1 MKFEPKTI
9 VIFNH
14 RHMGDLLGST
24 PAILALRTRYP
35 KARIVNVA
43 APMPLN
49 VLKHSLLVDK
59 LIAHPKNWRGTLSAL
74 RQIRREKP
82 DLAICLSGSIRVAVM
97 ARLCGAKVRAG
108 YAPSKYTFPLT
119 LKVHRAGPPSLQLDL
134 TMAQA
139 LDAPVVKE
147 NYVGLLEPT
156 ADELVLVD
164 KWLRDKN
171 ADLGKPLVG
180 INMGASVERRRWDVE
195 NFAAVCDALG
205 DETQLIVFG
214 GPGDLELVG
223 KLQSLTRAPLLIAAG
238 EFSPRETAALMQRC
252 ATVITSDTG
261 PMHLAMAVN
270 TPVVALFGLV
280 PSSLRVPPGFG
291 HIALEHNE
299 ACQKMDQPL
308 CRYESHCQ
316 CLNAIMP
323 AEVVA
328 AARVQFAKQAVGDQD
343 CREEL
348 CKSFGSTARP

>member
-1 MKFEPKTI
+1 MNLEPKTI

-14 RHMGDLLGST
+14 RHLGDLLGST
-24 PAILALRTRYP
+24 PAILALRQRYP
-35 KARIVNVA
+35 DARIVNVA
-43 APMPLN
+43 APMPLD
-49 VLKHSLLVDK
+49 VLKHSPLVDK
-59 LIAHPKNWRGTLSAL
+59 LIAHPKTWRGTLRAL
-74 RQIRREKP
+74 WQIRREKP

-97 ARLCGAKVRAG
+97 ARFCGAKVRAG

-119 LKVHRAGPPSLQLDL
+119 MKVHRAGPPSLQLDL

-139 LDAPVVKE
+139 LGAPVVTE

-156 ADELVLVD
+156 ADERSHVER
-164 KWLRDKN
+164 WLRDKN
-171 ADLGKPLVG
+171 ADSSKPLVG
-180 INMGASVERRRWDVE
+180 INMGASVERRRWNVE
-195 NFAAVCDALG
+195 NFAAVCDELA

-223 KLQSLTRAPLLIAAG
+223 KLCSLTRAPLLIAAG
-238 EFSPRETAALMQRC
+238 EFSPRETAALMERC

-291 HIALEHNE
+291 HIALEHNAQCLQME
-299 ACQKMDQPL
+299 QPL
-308 CRYESHCQ
+308 CRYESHCK
-316 CLNAIMP
+316 CLNAITP

-328 AARVQFAKQAVGDQD
+328 AARVQIGK
-343 CREEL
+343 
-348 CKSFGSTARP
+348 ARDAESCA

>member
-1 MKFEPKTI
+1 MNFEPRTI

-35 KARIVNVA
+35 NARIVNVA

-49 VLKHSLLVDK
+49 VLKGSPLVDA
-59 LIAHPKNWRGTLSAL
+59 LIPHPKTWRGTISAL
-74 RQIRREKP
+74 RKIRREKP

-97 ARLCGAKVRAG
+97 ARLCGARVRAG

-156 ADELVLVD
+156 DDERALVGAWLKRKSADES
-164 KWLRDKN
+164 
-171 ADLGKPLVG
+171 KPLVG

-195 NFAAVCDALG
+195 NFAKVCDELS
-205 DETQLIVFG
+205 DETTLIVFG
-214 GPGDLELVG
+214 GPSDLPLVE
-223 KLQSLTRAPLLIAAG
+223 KLQSLTKATLLVAAG
-238 EFSPRETAALMQRC
+238 EFSPRETAALMEHC
-252 ATVITSDTG
+252 ATVVTSDTG
-261 PMHLAMAVN
+261 PMHLAMAVE
-270 TPVVALFGLV
+270 TPVVALFGLIR
-280 PSSLRVPPGFG
+280 SSLRVPSGFG
-291 HIALEHNE
+291 HIAIEHNE
-299 ACQKMDQPL
+299 ACHEMEQPL

-316 CLNAIMP
+316 CLNNITP

-328 AARVQFAKQAVGDQD
+328 AARVQISKASAT
-343 CREEL
+343 
-348 CKSFGSTARP
+348 S

>member
-1 MKFEPKTI
+1 MNLEPKTI

-24 PAILALRTRYP
+24 PAILALRKRWP
-35 KARIVNVA
+35 AARIVNVA

-49 VLKHSLLVDK
+49 VLQGSPLVDK

-97 ARLCGAKVRAG
+97 ARLCGARVRAG

-119 LKVHRAGPPSLQLDL
+119 LKVHREGPPSLQLDL
-134 TMAQA
+134 TMARA
-139 LDAPVVKE
+139 LGAPVVTE

-156 ADELVLVD
+156 ADERSHVAG
-164 KWLRDKN
+164 WLRGKN
-171 ADLGKPLVG
+171 GNAGQPLVG

-195 NFAAVCDALG
+195 NFAAACDSLA
-205 DETQLIVFG
+205 DEATLIVFG
-214 GPGDLELVG
+214 GPGDLELVN
-223 KLQSLTRAPLLIAAG
+223 KLQSLTKAPLLIAAG
-238 EFSPRETAALMQRC
+238 QFSPRETAALMERC
-252 ATVITSDTG
+252 ATVVTSDTG

-291 HIALEHNE
+291 HIALEHNAE
-299 ACQKMDQPL
+299 CLKMEQPL
-308 CRYESHCQ
+308 CRYESHCK
-316 CLNAIMP
+316 CLNAITP

-328 AARVQFAKQAVGDQD
+328 AARVQLDKAHGKFVPLDASA
-343 CREEL
+343 
-348 CKSFGSTARP
+348 

>member
-1 MKFEPKTI
+1 MNLEPRTI

-49 VLKHSLLVDK
+49 VLKHSPLVDK

-97 ARLCGAKVRAG
+97 ARFCGAKVRAG

-139 LDAPVVKE
+139 LDAPVVKD
-147 NYVGLLEPT
+147 NYVGLLQPT
-156 ADELVLVD
+156 EGERSHVAT
-164 KWLRDKN
+164 WLHEKN
-171 ADLGKPLVG
+171 ADLSKPLVG

-195 NFAAVCDALG
+195 NFAAVCDELAG
-205 DETQLIVFG
+205 ETQLIVFG

-223 KLQSLTRAPLLIAAG
+223 KLQSLTRANLLVAAG
-238 EFSPRETAALMQRC
+238 EFSPRETAALMERC

-270 TPVVALFGLV
+270 TPVVALFGLIQ
-280 PSSLRVPPGFG
+280 SSLRVPPGFG
-291 HIALEHNE
+291 HIALEHNQQ
-299 ACQKMDQPL
+299 CQKMEQPL
-308 CRYESHCQ
+308 CRFESHCK
-316 CLNAIMP
+316 CLNNITP

-328 AARVQFAKQAVGDQD
+328 AARVQLAKVA
-343 CREEL
+343 
-348 CKSFGSTARP
+348 A

>member
-1 MKFEPKTI
+1 MNLEPKTI

-35 KARIVNVA
+35 DARIVNVA

-49 VLKHSLLVDK
+49 VLQGSPLVDK

-119 LKVHRAGPPSLQLDL
+119 LKVHREGPPSLQLDL
-134 TMAQA
+134 TMARA
-139 LDAPVVKE
+139 LGASVVKE

-156 ADELVLVD
+156 EGERSHVAQ
-164 KWLRDKN
+164 WLRDKN
-171 ADLGKPLVG
+171 ASTGKPLVG

-195 NFAAVCDALG
+195 NFAAVCDSLTEEA
-205 DETQLIVFG
+205 TLIVFG
-214 GPGDLELVG
+214 GPGDLELVS
-223 KLQSLTRAPLLIAAG
+223 KLQALTRAPLLIAAG
-238 EFSPRETAALMQRC
+238 QFSPRETAALMERC
-252 ATVITSDTG
+252 ATVVTSDTG

-291 HIALEHNE
+291 HIALEHNTE
-299 ACQKMDQPL
+299 CLKMEQPL
-308 CRYESHCQ
+308 CRYESHCK
-316 CLNAIMP
+316 CLNAIAP

-328 AARVQFAKQAVGDQD
+328 AARTQLIK
-343 CREEL
+343 
-348 CKSFGSTARP
+348 ARTSPADLP